1 MPTKC
6 FLLDL
11 KDDPALI
18 AAYRE
23 WHRPG
28 GPPRAVIDALRAG
41 GVTEM
46 TIYLLGNRLCMVME
60 ADETFDEEA
69 KRATERA
76 SPESAAWELQMSEY
90 QKPLPW
96 AKPGEKWLE
105 ATSIFVLSEQP
116 TGDT

>member
-18 AAYRE
+18 ADYRE
-23 WHRPG
+23 WHKPG
-28 GPPRAVIDALRAG
+28 RPPRAVIDALRAG
-41 GVTEM
+41 GVKEM
-46 TIYLLGNRLCMVME
+46 AIYLLGNRLCMVLE
-60 ADETFDEEA
+60 ADDTFHEEA
-69 KRATERA
+69 KRATEQA
-76 SPESAAWELQMSEY
+76 NEESAAWEVRMSEY

-105 ATSIFVLSEQP
+105 ATKIFALSEQL
-116 TGDT
+116 